1 MEQVV
6 DRLTAD
12 NHKLGQD
19 IQNRDT
25 RIICISQ
32 DMERISA
39 DKHAALQEAASLRN
53 QIDDLQ
59 TEKTEVKRRYQV
71 VINTN
76 ITEQENIV
84 LLCHVFQMQIENLE
98 AVVAAKKCDT
108 DKLKVS
114 V

>member
-1 MEQVV
+1 MIQQLSHRLSQVEQVV

-59 TEKTEVKRRYQV
+59 TEKTEVKRRYEV
-71 VINTN
+71 VINTKT
-76 ITEQENIV
+76 TEQENVV
-84 LLCHVFQMQIENLE
+84 LFFLRLSDAN
-98 AVVAAKKCDT
+98 
-108 DKLKVS
+108 
-114 V
+114 